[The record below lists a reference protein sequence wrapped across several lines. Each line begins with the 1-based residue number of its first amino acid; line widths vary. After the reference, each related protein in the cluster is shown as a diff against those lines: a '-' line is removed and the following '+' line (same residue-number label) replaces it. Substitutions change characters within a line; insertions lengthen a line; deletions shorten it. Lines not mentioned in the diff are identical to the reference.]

1 MNREVKKGPLLRRL
15 IVKFGTTNLCN
26 ENGQLDQGIFDDFA
40 QQVVKLQSKGIEVV
54 IVSSGGIKAGRER
67 AKSLGLKNSHLDK
80 KELAGIGARHLLNRW
95 GNAFE
100 IYEKEVS
107 QVWVTYANWSNKG
120 EKESI
125 KSSIL
130 NFLNAKVVTIVN
142 ELDVVSDLE
151 IKSMEEGISENDRLA
166 KMIAFL
172 VDADA
177 VLFLTDEGG
186 IYEQDPQINPRA
198 KLHKEI
204 SAWTKP
210 ELIGFSSNTSKYG
223 TSGMRAKFEEAAQ
236 CAKKGM
242 RVTIAGREKNVIL
255 KFARG
260 EHIGTKIT
268 SSDLQSD
275 LQN

>member
-1 MNREVKKGPLLRRL
+1 MNRGVKKGPLLRRL

-26 ENGQLDQGIFDDFA
+26 ENGQLDQSIFDDFA
-40 QQVVKLQSKGIEVV
+40 QQVVKLQNKGIEVV

-67 AKSLGLKNSHLDK
+67 AESLGLKNSYLDK

-95 GNAFE
+95 GDAFE
-100 IYEKEVS
+100 IYKKEVS

-120 EKESI
+120 EKKSI

-130 NFLNAKVVTIVN
+130 NFFKAEVVTIVN

-186 IYEQDPQINPRA
+186 IYEQDPQINPQA
-198 KLHKEI
+198 KLYKEI

-223 TSGMRAKFEEAAQ
+223 TKGMRAKFEEAAQ

-242 RVTIAGREKNVIL
+242 RVAIAGREKNVIL

-268 SSDLQSD
+268 
-275 LQN
+275 